1 MDSKHVLSSYREE
14 VDKLRWKLNQ
24 LEVNSVEQRA
34 SDEVHKWRQN
44 FDASSSKQIE
54 RMLNE
59 MEKRKQS
66 EVSHLANELRT
77 SLDQFKETNLNRL
90 AQLDAFILKT
100 NIDDEIQLDYVKFE
114 LDSITKKIETL
125 HVDIRV
131 QLIDTS
137 KKRRLSTPLARKTL
151 ELTKVFEFKQSEATA
166 SSSSC
171 SLEPMKDFIRR
182 ASSAGASYYNVG
194 ILAQP
199 KYF

>member
-1 MDSKHVLSSYREE
+1 
-14 VDKLRWKLNQ
+14 
-24 LEVNSVEQRA
+24 
-34 SDEVHKWRQN
+34 
-44 FDASSSKQIE
+44 
-54 RMLNE
+54 MLNE